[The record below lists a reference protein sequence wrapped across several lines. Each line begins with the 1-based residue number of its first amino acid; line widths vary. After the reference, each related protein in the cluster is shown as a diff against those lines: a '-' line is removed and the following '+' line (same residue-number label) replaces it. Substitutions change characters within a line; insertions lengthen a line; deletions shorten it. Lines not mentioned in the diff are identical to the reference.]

1 MEEDEFPSR
10 CKGARGGGGGGGR
23 GGLRVLSAEWRR
35 LKVARGAV
43 GRREEVRG
51 VEEIKAKALEIG
63 ERERDVWIR
72 VGRGTSRTR

>member
-1 MEEDEFPSR
+1 M
-10 CKGARGGGGGGGR
+10 
-23 GGLRVLSAEWRR
+23 
-35 LKVARGAV
+35 ARGAV